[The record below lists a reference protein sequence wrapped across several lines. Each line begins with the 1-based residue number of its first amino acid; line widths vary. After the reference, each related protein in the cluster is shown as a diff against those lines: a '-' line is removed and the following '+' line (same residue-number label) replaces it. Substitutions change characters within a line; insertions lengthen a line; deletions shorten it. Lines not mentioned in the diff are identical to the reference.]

1 MVELVDTHGSGSCI
15 LTDVG
20 VRVSPTAPFL
30 LQELAKTLREISR
43 RLSFKG
49 PDSSVG
55 RATDWKS
62 VCRWFNST
70 SGHRLIISDI
80 SILSYIILVWFEEL
94 NKFYKVLQAEYWAI
108 NPQPSSTLV
117 LQNSSTSTTP
127 MGYPPY
133 FVFLRERQ
141 SPEKNQ
147 GTNFTRICDF
157 TWRVSDCEELVGVD
171 QGAKYETLS

>member
-1 MVELVDTHGSGSCI
+1 MEWEFESPLRHQSCFKNSQNTPVLTFI
-15 LTDVG
+15 LTCKK
-20 VRVSPTAPFL
+20 R
-30 LQELAKTLREISR
+30 
-43 RLSFKG
+43 

-94 NKFYKVLQAEYWAI
+94 NKFYKVLQTEYWAI

-117 LQNSSTSTTP
+117 LQNASTTTP
-127 MGYPPY
+127 TGYPPTLL
-133 FVFLRERQ
+133 FWERYYPQ
-141 SPEKNQ
+141 KNYPGNQ
-147 GTNFTRICDF
+147 LLQECGDF
-157 TWRVSDCEELVGVD
+157 TWRSCLTGGAIWVSI
-171 QGAKYETLS
+171 YT

>member
-1 MVELVDTHGSGSCI
+1 M
-15 LTDVG
+15 
-20 VRVSPTAPFL
+20 
-30 LQELAKTLREISR
+30 
-43 RLSFKG
+43 
-49 PDSSVG
+49 
-55 RATDWKS
+55 
-62 VCRWFNST
+62 CRWFNST

-117 LQNSSTSTTP
+117 LQNSSTPTTP

-147 GTNFTRICDF
+147 ATNFTRICDF
-157 TWRVSDCEELVGVD
+157 TWRVSDCEELVGFTWGWNNSEMWKGCYGWWKRKKMVKWYFK
-171 QGAKYETLS
+171 QCEKSFNTEIIKMYSSVKMIIV